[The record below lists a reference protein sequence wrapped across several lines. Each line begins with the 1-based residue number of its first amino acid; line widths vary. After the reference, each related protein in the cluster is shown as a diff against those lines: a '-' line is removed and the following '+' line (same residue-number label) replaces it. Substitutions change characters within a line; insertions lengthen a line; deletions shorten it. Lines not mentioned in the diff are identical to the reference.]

1 MVFENFK
8 DLAHI
13 AETEL
18 FTALVGDILDKM
30 GYYHQFLPQELK
42 PLRED
47 MVIFGKAMPVV
58 EADFFDE
65 QMLKSHNPL
74 INKPF
79 YVP

>member
-47 MVIFGKAMPVV
+47 MVILGKDMPVV